1 MQTTTY
7 CMIPFIGDV
16 QEKQI
21 SRDSRAAGAEAWGLQ
36 WGLGASGH
44 QGACGVMEIVLT
56 WMWGR
61 LHGVTVHKLYL
72 DKAAEKKQTE
82 LLTVQ
87 LCLSQLYQLKALGF
101 FFSQILRL
109 KLIENTLNR

>member
-56 WMWGR
+56 WMWGC

-72 DKAAEKKQTE
+72 DKAAEKKQTNRTADGSVVSVSAVSAKGFGF
-82 LLTVQ
+82 LFLTN
-87 LCLSQLYQLKALGF
+87 LEIKTDRKY
-101 FFSQILRL
+101 
-109 KLIENTLNR
+109 T